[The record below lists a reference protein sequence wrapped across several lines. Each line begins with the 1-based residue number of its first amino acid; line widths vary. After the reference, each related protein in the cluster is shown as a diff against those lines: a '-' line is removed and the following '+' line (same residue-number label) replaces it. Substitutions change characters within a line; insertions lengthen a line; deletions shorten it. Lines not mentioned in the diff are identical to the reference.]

1 MGYLLKYLKNYV
13 KECIISPLFK
23 LLEASFELI
32 VPLIMAQIVDKG
44 IIAEDNS
51 FIFQRGGIL
60 VLLAAVGLTCS
71 LIAQYF
77 AAKAAV
83 GFATDMR
90 SHLFRHI
97 NTFSYY
103 EIDKIGTS
111 TLITRITNDVNQ
123 VQTCVNLVLRLF
135 LRSPFIV
142 FGAMIMAFTVNV
154 KAALVFVVAIPL
166 LSVVVFG
173 IMLSTVPLYKK
184 VQGKL
189 DLLLLKTRENLTGVR
204 QIRAFCR
211 QDEEIKSYNDESET
225 LFHLQ
230 TFAGKISAILN
241 PLTYI
246 IVNVSLIIIL
256 WIGGEKVDTGILT
269 KGEVI
274 ALVNYMSQI
283 LVELVKL
290 VNLII
295 TFTKSIACA
304 DRIKEILLEEPSI
317 KNSVNAINADF
328 NSGVSIEFKNVSF
341 SYPKSNE
348 HALSNLNF
356 CINANE
362 TIGIIGGTG
371 SGKTS
376 LVHLIPRFYDISEG
390 EILINGANV
399 KDYSLTSLR
408 QNVGVVL
415 QHANLFKGS
424 IRENLQWG
432 NEFASDEQLMEAL
445 TISQAKE
452 IVDGKQNGLDFE
464 ISQDGQNLSGGQKQR
479 FTIARALVKNPSIL
493 ILDDSSSALDYATDA
508 KLRKA
513 LSDIKT
519 KRTTI
524 IISQRAASVAGA
536 DRIIVLDDGAIVGFD
551 NHDNLLKSC
560 DIYREIYESQTK
572 KKGA

>member
-1 MGYLLKYLKNYV
+1 MTYLLKYLKNYL

-32 VPLIMAQIVDKG
+32 VPLIVARIVDKG
-44 IIAEDNS
+44 ISTADKGY
-51 FIFQRGGIL
+51 IFQMGGIL
-60 VLLAAVGLTCS
+60 VLLAAIGLACS
-71 LIAQYF
+71 LTAQYF

-83 GFATDMR
+83 GFATDLR
-90 SHLFRHI
+90 SHLFKHI

-154 KAALVFVVAIPL
+154 KAALVFVIAIPL

-173 IMLSTVPLYKK
+173 IMLSSVPLYKK

-189 DLLLLKTRENLTGVR
+189 DTLLLKTRENLTGVR

-211 QDEEIKSYNDESET
+211 QDEETKSFNNEAENLFT
-225 LFHLQ
+225 LQSFV
-230 TFAGKISAILN
+230 GKISAVLN
-241 PLTYI
+241 PLTYV

-256 WIGGEKVDTGILT
+256 WIGGDKVDTGILT
-269 KGEVI
+269 KGEVL

-283 LVELVKL
+283 LVELIKL

-295 TFTKSIACA
+295 TFTKSLACA
-304 DRIKEILLEEPSI
+304 NRIKDILEIETSI
-317 KNSVNAINADF
+317 KEPENPVEASPE
-328 NSGVSIEFKNVSF
+328 SGVSIEFKNVNF
-341 SYPKSNE
+341 SYPESNE
-348 HALSNLNF
+348 YALSNLDF
-356 CINANE
+356 KINPNE

-376 LVHLIPRFYDISEG
+376 LVHLIPRFYDATKG
-390 EILINGANV
+390 DVFVNDVNV
-399 KDYSLTSLR
+399 KNYSLNSLR
-408 QNVGVVL
+408 KLVGIVP
-415 QHANLFKGS
+415 QYANLFKGS
-424 IRENLQWG
+424 IRENLKWG
-432 NEFASDEQLMEAL
+432 NENATDEELFEAL

-452 IVDGKQNGLDFE
+452 ITDSKDGGLDFK
-464 ISQDGQNLSGGQKQR
+464 ISQGGQNLSGGQKQR
-479 FTIARALVKNPSIL
+479 FTIARALVKKPSIL
-493 ILDDSSSALDYATDA
+493 ILDDSASALDYATDA

-513 LSDIKT
+513 LYEIKNHC
-519 KRTTI
+519 TTI

-536 DRIIVLDDGAIVGFD
+536 DRIIVLDDGKIAGFD
-551 NHDNLLKSC
+551 SHENLLKTC
-560 DIYREIYESQTK
+560 DIYREIYESQTQK
-572 KKGA
+572 KEA

>member
-13 KECIISPLFK
+13 KECIVSPLFK